1 MKPIHRLILLAGVA
15 GGLFAAAAG
24 FAADDAAT
32 NAPAASATP
41 AAPAAPA
48 ANATDATAAAQP
60 QTPQPPDSGTTDAPA
75 PDTTT
80 ISTNSGDFAQD
91 KGLRMNFRGVPLE
104 QVLNY
109 MSKAAG
115 FIIHPKVS
123 ISGKVDAWSD
133 SPLTKDEALDLLEH
147 VLDDNGYT
155 VVRDGKILT
164 IMSKIDAKH
173 NSPIIKRFTTL
184 DEIPKNDEVATYIIP
199 VRTLNPIALVKNL
212 QPLISSDNDLQA
224 NESANSLLITDSQNN
239 IRRVAEII
247 EKLDSV
253 SSTINTIKVYPLK
266 YADAKSLV
274 ASIKEL
280 FPSASAA
287 GGAGATVGGFGRF
300 GGGGRGGFGGG
311 GRGGFGG
318 GGFPGIAGFLGGG
331 AGGAGGGPDQG
342 TTPTSRVAAVSDD
355 HSNALIV
362 SAPEDLIVTI
372 DQLVKEVDTPVE
384 DVTVVKLF
392 KLKNADP
399 NEMATLLG
407 DLFPDPSNP
416 TDASRSGIQF
426 GNARGGVRVA
436 NPFNPFFGGGQAS
449 DTESPYMKKMASVV
463 AVPDPRTQ
471 SLLVSASKDLMPQI
485 DDMIKQLD
493 DDDSGKMHVRVFSL
507 KNADPVDVQSVLHDL
522 IPSSSTTSSSTTATS
537 ALSTRATTV
546 QQNQLTSGAGSG
558 TSTSSSGRGGGG
570 F

>member
-1 MKPIHRLILLAGVA
+1 MKTINKLILFAGLA

-24 FAADDAAT
+24 FAADDSPT
-32 NAPAASATP
+32 NTP
-41 AAPAAPA
+41 AADAAA
-48 ANATDATAAAQP
+48 VAQP

-75 PDTTT
+75 PTPSAQDTAT
-80 ISTNSGDFAQD
+80 ITNSADFPQN

-115 FIIHPKVS
+115 FIIHPKVP

-133 SPLTKDEALDLLEH
+133 NPLTKDEALDLLEH

-155 VVRDGKILT
+155 AIRDGKILT
-164 IMSKIDAKH
+164 IISKVEAKK
-173 NSPIIKRFTTL
+173 NSPLIKRFTTL

-253 SSTINTIKVYPLK
+253 SSSINTIKVYPLK

-274 ASIKEL
+274 SSIKEL
-280 FPSASAA
+280 FPSASSSTGGQGAA
-287 GGAGATVGGFGRF
+287 VGGFGRF
-300 GGGGRGGFGGG
+300 GGGGRGGGG
-311 GRGGFGG
+311 GG

-331 AGGAGGGPDQG
+331 GGGGGATDQG

-355 HSNALIV
+355 HSNSLIV
-362 SAPEDLIVTI
+362 SAPEDLIQTI
-372 DQLVKEVDTPVE
+372 DQLVKQVDTPVE

-407 DLFPDPSNP
+407 NLFPDPSNS

-426 GNARGGVRVA
+426 GNARGGGVRVG
-436 NPFNPFFGGGQAS
+436 NPFNPFFGGAQTT
-449 DTESPYMKKMASVV
+449 DTQSPYMKKMASVV
-463 AVPDPRTQ
+463 AVPDSRTQ

-485 DDMIKQLD
+485 EDMITQLD
-493 DDDSGKMHVRVFSL
+493 ESDAGKMHVRVFSL
-507 KNADPVDVQSVLHDL
+507 KNADPSDVQSVLRDL

-537 ALSTRATTV
+537 ALATRAQTV
-546 QQNQLTSGAGSG
+546 QQNQLTTGAGSG
-558 TSTSSSGRGGGG
+558 TGTTTSGGRGGGG

>member
-1 MKPIHRLILLAGVA
+1 MKTINKLILFAGLA
-15 GGLFAAAAG
+15 GGLFAAAAT

-32 NAPAASATP
+32 NAAPAVPSAVAAPVATP
-41 AAPAAPA
+41 AADNGAI
-48 ANATDATAAAQP
+48 
-60 QTPQPPDSGTTDAPA
+60 PQPPDSGTTDAPA
-75 PDTTT
+75 ALDTAT
-80 ISTNSGDFAQD
+80 STNSADFAQN

-133 SPLTKDEALDLLEH
+133 NPLTKDEALDLLEH

-155 VVRDGKILT
+155 AIRDGKILT
-164 IMSKIDAKH
+164 IISKVDAKH

-253 SSTINTIKVYPLK
+253 SSSINTIKVYPLK

-280 FPSASAA
+280 FPSASSAT
-287 GGAGATVGGFGRF
+287 GGGGGGNLFGRF
-300 GGGGRGGFGGG
+300 GGGGRGG
-311 GRGGFGG
+311 GRGGGNPFGG

-331 AGGAGGGPDQG
+331 AGGGGSDQG

-384 DVTVVKLF
+384 DVTVVRLF

-399 NEMATLLG
+399 NEMASLLG
-407 DLFPDPSNP
+407 SLFPDPSNP

-426 GNARGGVRVA
+426 GGGRGGVRVG
-436 NPFNPFFGGGQAS
+436 NPLNPFFGGGQAT

-485 DDMIKQLD
+485 DDMIRQLD
-493 DDDSGKMHVRVFSL
+493 EDDSGKMHVRVFSL
-507 KNADPVDVQSVLHDL
+507 KNADPSDVQAVLRDL
-522 IPSSSTTSSSTTATS
+522 IPSSSTSSSSTTTTS
-537 ALSTRATTV
+537 ALATRAQTV
-546 QQNQLTSGAGSG
+546 QQNQLTTGAGSG
-558 TSTSSSGRGGGG
+558 TGNTTSGRGGQ
-570 F
+570 